1 MPDLDMPALDFT
13 LPHWLYWVGLVV
25 FPLVAMVLAR
35 RERRGP
41 ARYGL
46 ALGYAILVTGGILG
60 LHRLY
65 LRSLLGL
72 LYIPVFLV
80 ILHANGQETTARDAL
95 SDVANQVRMA
105 ERIVEREG
113 PRIEEAEAELPEL
126 RAALEEAEPGSF
138 AERSAQRRIE
148 SAEETL
154 SAGVER
160 LAEAEAEVA
169 EVGALRDEARDARA
183 FWSRAAALAFYAI
196 LAALAVDAL
205 LLPWLVRR
213 ANETAP
219 PEEPD
224 APDLEYAPEPAPDDR
239 ERAENWIDRLSL
251 FTGEFAAY
259 WAVIA
264 VMVYYY
270 EVIAR
275 YVFNAPTNWAHEGMY
290 LMFGMQYLIAGAYAM
305 LTESHVR
312 VDIFYAPLPR
322 RKKAWTD
329 LVTSIFFFIFAG
341 TLLFTAYTFAMDSLA
356 VPTGNALI
364 SDYARGSIGLGE
376 LVAGFDADQITDPR
390 IRWGELSFNEW
401 EIPLWP
407 MKWVMVLGGVLLVL
421 QGISKLAKDV
431 RTLREGVPQGEPA

>member
-1 MPDLDMPALDFT
+1 MPDLDMPALDFS
-13 LPHWLYWVGLVV
+13 LPHWLYWVGLIV
-25 FPLVAMVLAR
+25 FPLMAMALAR
-35 RERRGP
+35 RPRRGP
-41 ARYGL
+41 ARYGVV
-46 ALGYAILVTGGILG
+46 LGYMILVTGGILG

-65 LRSLLGL
+65 VRSLLGL
-72 LYIPVFLV
+72 LYIPVFLFV
-80 ILHANGQETTARDAL
+80 LYANGQETTARDAL

-105 ERIVEREG
+105 ERIVEREA
-113 PRIEEAEAELPEL
+113 PRIEEAEADLPGL

-154 SAGVER
+154 GAGRDR

-183 FWSRAAALAFYAI
+183 FWSRAGATAFYVI

-205 LLPWLVRR
+205 LLPWMVRR
-213 ANETAP
+213 ANRDAP
-219 PEEPD
+219 PAEAD
-224 APDLEYAPEPAPDDR
+224 APALDYAPEQAPDDR

-264 VMVYYY
+264 VFVYFY

-290 LMFGMQYLIAGAYAM
+290 LMFGMQYLIAGSYAM

-312 VDIFYAPLPR
+312 VDILYAPLPR

-329 LVTSIFFFIFAG
+329 LATSVFFFIFAG
-341 TLLFTAYTFAMDSLA
+341 TLLVTGWIFAMDSLA

-364 SDYARGSIGLGE
+364 SDYARGEIGLGDM
-376 LVAGFDADQITDPR
+376 LGSFDAGQLTDPS
-390 IRWGELSFNEW
+390 IRWGEISFNEW

-407 MKWVMVLGGVLLVL
+407 MKWVMVMGGLLLVL

-431 RTLREGVPQGEPA
+431 RTLREGVPQGELA

>member
-1 MPDLDMPALDFT
+1 MPEVDMPSLDFT
-13 LPHWLYWVGLVV
+13 LPHWLYWAGLIV
-25 FPLVAMVLAR
+25 FPLVAMMLAR
-35 RERRGP
+35 RPRRGP
-41 ARYGL
+41 PRYGA
-46 ALGYAILVTGGILG
+46 ALGYMILVTGGILG
-60 LHRLY
+60 LHRIY

-72 LYIPVFLV
+72 LYVPAFLV
-80 ILHANGQETTARDAL
+80 VLYANGQETAARDAL

-105 ERIVEREG
+105 ERIVAREA

-148 SAEETL
+148 RAEETL
-154 SAGVER
+154 SAGAGR

-183 FWSRAAALAFYAI
+183 FWSRLGALVFYAI

-205 LLPWLVRR
+205 LLPWMVRR
-213 ANETAP
+213 ANATAP
-219 PEEPD
+219 EEHEDPT
-224 APDLEYAPEPAPDDR
+224 APVPADDR
-239 ERAENWIDRLSL
+239 DRAENWIDRLSL

-264 VMVYYY
+264 VFVYFY

-312 VDIFYAPLPR
+312 VDIFYAPLPL

-329 LVTSIFFFIFAG
+329 LVTSVFFFIFAG
-341 TLLFTAYTFAMDSLA
+341 TLLFTAWTFAMDSLA
-356 VPTGNALI
+356 VPQGNALI
-364 SDYARGSIGLGE
+364 SDYARGEIGLGDVLAE
-376 LVAGFDADQITDPR
+376 FDAGQITDPR

-401 EIPLWP
+401 EVPLWP
-407 MKWVMVLGGVLLVL
+407 MKWVMVMGGALLVL
-421 QGISKLAKDV
+421 QGISKLSKDI
-431 RTLREGVPQGEPA
+431 RTLRRGVPQGEPA